1 MEQKVFKTVEEIKN
15 WWYTNE
21 GSHYSFSGLLT
32 YVERSIC
39 EYPVKPNKPTLS
51 QKHSANMASE
61 YAKELLVYENE
72 LLQSYQS
79 ELKK

>member
-39 EYPVKPNKPTLS
+39 EYPVKPKN
-51 QKHSANMASE
+51 
-61 YAKELLVYENE
+61 Y
-72 LLQSYQS
+72 
-79 ELKK
+79 